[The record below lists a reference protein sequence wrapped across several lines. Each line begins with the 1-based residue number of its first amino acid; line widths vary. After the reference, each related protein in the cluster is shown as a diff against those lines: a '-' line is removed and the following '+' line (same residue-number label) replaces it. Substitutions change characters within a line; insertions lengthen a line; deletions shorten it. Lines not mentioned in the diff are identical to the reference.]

1 MEPDGS
7 LPQSQVRAT
16 CPYPEPDRSSPYPH
30 IQLPEDVLISSHLRL
45 GLTSGLFP
53 SGFPYKPSY
62 TPLLSPIR
70 TTCPAHL
77 ILLDFI
83 TRTILGE
90 EYRSLS
96 SSLCSFL
103 HSPVTSSLLSPS
115 ILLSTLFS
123 HTLSLRSSLNVTT
136 KCHTKSASYQSYPLE
151 QQCPNTRRQIA
162 VATTFLRLVPN
173 ICWSSV

>member
-77 ILLDFI
+77 ILLDCI
-83 TRTILGE
+83 TRKILGKK
-90 EYRSLS
+90 YRSLS
-96 SSLCSFL
+96 SSLRNFL
-103 HSPVTSSLLSPS
+103 HSPCYLVLVRPTYSPQHL
-115 ILLSTLFS
+115 ILK
-123 HTLSLRSSLNVTT
+123 HP
-136 KCHTKSASYQSYPLE
+136 QP
-151 QQCPNTRRQIA
+151 
-162 VATTFLRLVPN
+162 TFLPHCERPSFTPIQNNRQNYSFSYILVSN
-173 ICWSSV
+173 QTCFL